1 MYRGGSID
9 HLICKMF
16 GLCYVC
22 YVSSGKQTK
31 EAEQGLG
38 LCADCVE
45 IELPETVVLPELK

>member
-1 MYRGGSID
+1 MYRCVSID
-9 HLICKMF
+9 YLICKMF

-45 IELPETVVLPELK
+45 IELPETVVLSELK